1 MTLKDYAKHIRRLI
15 KEGHGSKIV
24 ISARDDEGNGYS
36 DVYYAPGVIS
46 TESIGSVYRGEAK
59 GDVVCVN

>member
-1 MTLKDYAKHIRRLI
+1 MTLSDFIKDLKKLEKA
-15 KEGHGSKIV
+15 HGKKTVVYSC
-24 ISARDDEGNGYS
+24 DDEGNGYS